1 MLAAD
6 EIAIAP
12 GAFVMIH
19 EPWSLALGT
28 ADDLRGS
35 ADLLD
40 KVGLAIAA
48 DYVRRTGKPQ
58 DEVLALMKAETW
70 FEAEEAIA
78 AGLADRKAEA
88 PAIGNAFNLAAYRN
102 PPAALAHRPPD
113 TFAAAAAEHGRY
125 AARLAST
132 SAPPDPSNP
141 RSHPREPPTRAALSF
156 SEPTMTQS
164 IQALREERTA
174 KAREARALL
183 DAKTGKDWTPEVKGQ
198 VDAIYA
204 AIDRLDEQIAR
215 VERVLTIEDSLE
227 QRGRVLSEK
236 NGRSVDENAATIRAE
251 KAIFSAW
258 ARGGAEALT
267 DDQRAHVKA
276 RRDEA
281 QRIYGAQSVGTGA
294 AGGYL
299 VPRDFAET
307 MLERMAAFGGMRA
320 VATVIQ
326 TDGGNAIDYATV
338 DETGQEGEIVGESL
352 AASGQDIAFG
362 TVSIGAYKYSSKT
375 VVVPLEL
382 LQDSRIDIEPYIN
395 VALAT
400 RIARITNRHFTTG
413 TGAGQ
418 PRGVV
423 TAAAAGKTGRRASS
437 RRSPTTTWSTSST
450 RSIRPTGPPAAGCS
464 TTRR

>member
-1 MLAAD
+1 
-6 EIAIAP
+6 
-12 GAFVMIH
+12 
-19 EPWSLALGT
+19 
-28 ADDLRGS
+28 
-35 ADLLD
+35 
-40 KVGLAIAA
+40 
-48 DYVRRTGKPQ
+48 
-58 DEVLALMKAETW
+58 
-70 FEAEEAIA
+70 
-78 AGLADRKAEA
+78 
-88 PAIGNAFNLAAYRN
+88 
-102 PPAALAHRPPD
+102 
-113 TFAAAAAEHGRY
+113 
-125 AARLAST
+125 
-132 SAPPDPSNP
+132 
-141 RSHPREPPTRAALSF
+141 
-156 SEPTMTQS
+156 MTQS

-183 DAKTGKDWTPEVKGQ
+183 DAKTGKDWTPEVKDQ

-281 QRIYGAQSVGTGA
+281 QRVYGAQSVGTGA

-423 TAAAAGKTGRRASS
+423 TAAAAGKAG
-437 RRSPTTTWSTSST
+437 
-450 RSIRPTGPPAAGCS
+450 AAGQLAAVTYDDLVDLEHAVDPAYRTS
-464 TTRR
+464 GRWMFHDTTLKALKKLKDGQGRPLWRPGVTGGDPSDILGYGYTVNQHMAPMGASARSLLFGDFKKYLIRDVMAVTLFRFADSKYLEKGQVAFLAWSRHDGNLIDASNDAIKAFQHPAS

>member
-1 MLAAD
+1 
-6 EIAIAP
+6 
-12 GAFVMIH
+12 
-19 EPWSLALGT
+19 
-28 ADDLRGS
+28 
-35 ADLLD
+35 
-40 KVGLAIAA
+40 
-48 DYVRRTGKPQ
+48 
-58 DEVLALMKAETW
+58 
-70 FEAEEAIA
+70 
-78 AGLADRKAEA
+78 
-88 PAIGNAFNLAAYRN
+88 
-102 PPAALAHRPPD
+102 
-113 TFAAAAAEHGRY
+113 
-125 AARLAST
+125 
-132 SAPPDPSNP
+132 
-141 RSHPREPPTRAALSF
+141 
-156 SEPTMTQS
+156 MTQS

-183 DAKTGKDWTPEVKGQ
+183 DAKTGKEWTPEVKDQ

-281 QRIYGAQSVGTGA
+281 QRVYGAQSVGTGA

-423 TAAAAGKTGRRASS
+423 TAAAAGKAG
-437 RRSPTTTWSTSST
+437 
-450 RSIRPTGPPAAGCS
+450 AAGQLAAVTYDDLVDLEHAVDPAYRTS
-464 TTRR
+464 GRWMFHDTTLKALKKLKDGQGRPLWRPGVTGGDPSDILGYGYTVNQHMAPMGASARSLLFGDFKKYLIRDVMAVTLFRFADSKYLEKGQVAFLAWSRHDGNLIDASNDAIKAFQHPAS

>member
-1 MLAAD
+1 
-6 EIAIAP
+6 
-12 GAFVMIH
+12 
-19 EPWSLALGT
+19 
-28 ADDLRGS
+28 
-35 ADLLD
+35 
-40 KVGLAIAA
+40 
-48 DYVRRTGKPQ
+48 
-58 DEVLALMKAETW
+58 
-70 FEAEEAIA
+70 
-78 AGLADRKAEA
+78 
-88 PAIGNAFNLAAYRN
+88 
-102 PPAALAHRPPD
+102 
-113 TFAAAAAEHGRY
+113 
-125 AARLAST
+125 
-132 SAPPDPSNP
+132 
-141 RSHPREPPTRAALSF
+141 
-156 SEPTMTQS
+156 MTQS

-183 DAKTGKDWTPEVKGQ
+183 DAKTGKDWTPEVKDQ

-281 QRIYGAQSVGTGA
+281 QRVYGAQSVGTGA

-423 TAAAAGKTGRRASS
+423 TAAAAGKTG
-437 RRSPTTTWSTSST
+437 
-450 RSIRPTGPPAAGCS
+450 AAGQLAAVTYDDLVDLEHAVDPAYRTS
-464 TTRR
+464 GRWMFHDTTLKALKKLKDGQGRPLWRPGVTGGDPSDILGYGYTVNQHMAPMGASARSLLFGDFKKYLIRDVMAVTLFRFADSKYLEKGQVAFLAWSRHDGNLIDASNDAIKAFQHPAS

>member
-1 MLAAD
+1 
-6 EIAIAP
+6 
-12 GAFVMIH
+12 
-19 EPWSLALGT
+19 
-28 ADDLRGS
+28 
-35 ADLLD
+35 
-40 KVGLAIAA
+40 
-48 DYVRRTGKPQ
+48 
-58 DEVLALMKAETW
+58 
-70 FEAEEAIA
+70 
-78 AGLADRKAEA
+78 
-88 PAIGNAFNLAAYRN
+88 
-102 PPAALAHRPPD
+102 
-113 TFAAAAAEHGRY
+113 
-125 AARLAST
+125 
-132 SAPPDPSNP
+132 
-141 RSHPREPPTRAALSF
+141 
-156 SEPTMTQS
+156 MTQS

-183 DAKTGKDWTPEVKGQ
+183 DAKTGKDWTPEVKDQ

-281 QRIYGAQSVGTGA
+281 QRVYGAQSVGTGA

-423 TAAAAGKTGRRASS
+423 TAAAAGKTG
-437 RRSPTTTWSTSST
+437 
-450 RSIRPTGPPAAGCS
+450 AAGQLAAVTYDDLVDLEHAVDPAYRTS
-464 TTRR
+464 GRWMFHDTTLRALKKLTDGQGRPLWRPGVTGGDPSDILGYGYTVNQHMAPMGASARSLLFGDFKKYLIRDVMAVTLFRFADSKYLEKGQVAFLAWSRHDGNLIDASNDAIKAFQHPAS